1 MGLEFLHRVL
11 RATAVVG
18 ILAFAFVAVYYN
30 LDFAWG
36 LLVGCAWGIGNFW
49 ALTRIITAVVRPGEV
64 DRRRALILAA
74 IKFPVL
80 YVAGYFILRSGWFPP
95 VSLLAGFTILFVVIV
110 LKAAGRIFLRLDDR
124 TKRDK
129 PVIRE
134 PLGTRV

>member
-11 RATAVVG
+11 RATSVVG

-30 LDFAWG
+30 LNFAWG

-64 DRRRALILAA
+64 DRRRVLILAA

-80 YVAGYFILRSGWFPP
+80 YVAGYFILRSDWFPP
-95 VSLLAGFTILFVVIV
+95 ISLLVGFTILFVVIV
-110 LKAAGRIFLRLDDR
+110 LKAAGRMFLRLDDR
-124 TKRDK
+124 TKRNK
-129 PVIRE
+129 PLARE